1 MADIPLWQLPAR
13 DLAVLT
19 RSRQISATEA
29 TSAAL
34 DRMHAVNPGLNA
46 VVVDLTPQAL
56 ERARALD
63 AAGTPRGPLHGVP
76 VTIKINVDQEGQAT
90 SNGVPALKDWISP
103 RDAPLVRHLLDA
115 GAVVI
120 GRTNTPEFSY
130 RVDTDNPLFG
140 RTLNPW
146 HPGLSAGGSSG
157 GAGVAV
163 MAGIG
168 ALAQGNDIGGSL
180 RYPAFASGAVTVKPG
195 LGRVPAFNPSQPA
208 ERGML
213 AQSMSVQGLIAR
225 HARDLDLA
233 MPVLIQPDPH
243 DPFHVPLPW
252 KGPPVEGPM
261 KVGFTT
267 ETLNFP
273 LHPEVEAAL
282 HAARDALTDAG
293 LVVEPVTPPAL
304 RDLADTALRALLTEA
319 HLMGGADMQRLGS
332 PTFTAIMG
340 ECLGHYPP
348 FTPEAYLQALARRSH
363 FARQW
368 SLLLAEYPLVLTPF
382 LPAPMFTA
390 GRDAEIPEGAAE
402 VILSGFWATAMN
414 FMGLPAGIV
423 PTGLATHQGRT
434 SPVGVQIVGRRWRED
449 LITGAMI
456 AIEERLGPMAP
467 RLWARMG

>member
-1 MADIPLWQLPAR
+1 MTDTQIWQLSATR
-13 DLAVLT
+13 LAALT
-19 RSRQISATEA
+19 RSGQISATEA
-29 TSAAL
+29 TTAAIT
-34 DRMHAVNPGLNA
+34 RMHAVNPALNA
-46 VVVDLTPQAL
+46 VVVDLGEQAL
-56 ERARALD
+56 ARARALD
-63 AAGTPRGPLHGVP
+63 AAGVARGALHGVP
-76 VTIKINVDQEGQAT
+76 VTIKINVDQAGQAT
-90 SNGVPALKDWISP
+90 SNGVPALKDWIAP
-103 RDAPLVRHLLDA
+103 ADAPLVRHLLDA
-115 GAVVI
+115 GAVII

-140 RTLNPW
+140 RTRNPW
-146 HPGLSAGGSSG
+146 HPDLSAGGSSG

-225 HARDLDLA
+225 HAEDLDLA
-233 MPVLIQPDPH
+233 MPVMIQPDPQ

-252 KGPPVEGPM
+252 QGPPLDGPIRI
-261 KVGFTT
+261 GFTT
-267 ETLNFP
+267 ETLDFP
-273 LHPEVEAAL
+273 LHPEVAAAL
-282 HAARDALTDAG
+282 DAAREALIDAG
-293 LVVEPVTPPAL
+293 YRVEPVTPPVL
-304 RDLADTALRALLTEA
+304 RELAQTALRALLTEA

-340 ECLGHYPP
+340 ECLRHYPP
-348 FTPEAYLQALARRSH
+348 FDPEAYLQALARRSH

-368 SLLLAEYPLVLTPF
+368 SLLFAEYPLVLTPF
-382 LPAPMFTA
+382 LPAPIFTA

-423 PTGLATHQGRT
+423 PTRLATHQGRT

-449 LITGAMI
+449 LITTAMI
-456 AIEERLGPMAP
+456 AIEHRLGPMAP
-467 RLWARMG
+467 GLWAQTG